1 MYPFRDYWHVP
12 DQYTLVRTQA
22 KVYFP
27 SELYDVLEDALISY
41 GESRLGCRAISPIW
55 MSYYVDG
62 CSQVWKGALKC
73 GSEVFAPWPPSFL
86 HGAGAPLR

>member
-1 MYPFRDYWHVP
+1 MGSESRCPCEFSGRGIVSNSLSHNRDYWHVP

-27 SELYDVLEDALISY
+27 SELYDALEDSLISY

-62 CSQVWKGALKC
+62 CSQVWK
-73 GSEVFAPWPPSFL
+73 
-86 HGAGAPLR
+86 